1 MRVLRHVVLA
11 YYGINYKLLGHT
23 YLLVVGYMRVYTDRF
38 ILTPGPTEIPHR
50 IKVALI
56 RETSNPDLDP
66 QFLQVYNETR
76 ELLKELIGA
85 RRSSLYIMCGEAI
98 LGLEAAVANVVR
110 RGDKVVVI
118 SNGVFGEGFAEFVR
132 MYGGIPINVG
142 SGDWRR
148 SVDETELEG
157 VLERNK
163 DAVAVT
169 LVHCDTPSALL
180 NDLPR
185 IAKIVRDHDV
195 LLIVDAVSS
204 IGGVSVDF
212 KHIGVDVIIGGSQ
225 KVLNTPPGLTI
236 IAISERAWERIDE
249 VKYSGYYLNLRLWRD
264 MLDGQGVFPH
274 TMSDV
279 LIYALN
285 ESLKMIFEEGLENVL
300 KRHEAVRKASWRAL
314 EVMRLEPY
322 PADMRY
328 SSPTVTAFSIP
339 VNINEGELRSRLWS
353 KYGVMI
359 AGSWGKLQ
367 GKVLRIGHMGVQA
380 SRTHL
385 LIAYTALGKA
395 LNELGYRVDVGEVVG
410 VVEESF

>member
-1 MRVLRHVVLA
+1 M
-11 YYGINYKLLGHT
+11 K
-23 YLLVVGYMRVYTDRF
+23 VYTDRF

-50 IKVALI
+50 VRVALI

-76 ELLKELIGA
+76 DLLKELIGV
-85 RRSSLYIMCGEAI
+85 RKSSLYIMCGEAI
-98 LGLEAAVANVVR
+98 LGLEAAIANLVR

-118 SNGVFGEGFAEFVR
+118 SNGVFGEGFAEFVSA
-132 MYGGIPINVG
+132 YGGIPISVG
-142 SGDWRR
+142 GGDWRR
-148 SVDETELEG
+148 SVDEAELDG

-163 DAVAVT
+163 DVVAVT

-180 NDLPR
+180 NDLPK
-185 IAKIVRDHDV
+185 IAKVVRDHGA

-204 IGGVSVDF
+204 IGGVPINFEDV
-212 KHIGVDVIIGGSQ
+212 GVDVIIGGSQ

-236 IAISERAWERIDE
+236 IGISENAWERINE

-264 MLDGQGVFPH
+264 MLDGRGVFPH

-285 ESLKMIFEEGLENVL
+285 EALKMIFEEGLENVF
-300 KRHEAVRKASWRAL
+300 KRHELVRKASWKAL

-328 SSPTVTAFSIP
+328 SSPTVTAFSVP
-339 VNINEGELRSRLWS
+339 VSIDEGELRSRLWS
-353 KYGVMI
+353 KYGVMV

-385 LIAYTALGKA
+385 LIAYTALGKV
-395 LNELGYRVDVGEVVG
+395 LNELGYKVDVGEVVNTI
-410 VVEESF
+410 EESF